1 MMTKTEAR
9 KIIGN
14 QPKWALRNMCKALQ
28 MLSALNTEAEWDRL
42 RALKAL
48 GYRVTVEIPDG

>member
-1 MMTKTEAR
+1 MTKTEAR

-14 QPKWALRNMCKALQ
+14 PPRWALRNMCKALQ
-28 MLSALNTEAEWDRL
+28 ICYSLNTPEEWDRL

-48 GYRVTVEIPDG
+48 GYRVKVEIPNG